1 MGEGVDEKGDKKWY
15 GGGGVIKKMMSLT
28 QIFLVF
34 ISPAIQ
40 FFFLSLY
47 VMGFW
52 WYHSEK

>member
-34 ISPAIQ
+34 ISPVIQ

-47 VMGFW
+47 VMRFW